1 MGMTTND
8 FQISA
13 KVVPNFDTLNTEFK
27 RVSKVTTLG
36 VNVKIDNKSL
46 KNVNKVVETYSDNV
60 NTAIQRT
67 TILSQEGE
75 VLAQKESKVTEKF
88 KAFNTEVKNTNRNL
102 EETTQKS
109 KSLGQSFGDIV
120 TKVGKFYLATKPIQ
134 MLQQAFDEAIAT
146 VKEFDDAMVDLRKVS
161 DLDGQALT
169 DYTIKLGELGEAVY
183 RSRTEM
189 TEAAVLFKQTGASDE
204 DAAKLAQ
211 LANLYMNV
219 ADNEMTAADAS
230 AYITSQMKAFQISA
244 DNAVEIL
251 DKTNEVSNQFA
262 VSSSDISRA
271 LTTSSSSLKVYGN
284 DINETMAL
292 VTAGAEIMTGKSQ
305 QVGRGLRSIGA
316 NISALASSAGEL
328 ELQVKGATKT
338 ISLIDEE
345 TGDMINTFEAL
356 SKINEY
362 WDEMTKSEQAALA
375 TTLAGK
381 TQMDVFS
388 SVLSNFNTAIEA
400 NTVAILSNGSAWEE
414 NNKRADS
421 INAKLN
427 ILKSQFQELVL
438 GEGGLQS
445 LGKTLLDVGIA
456 FLKFANTDV
465 GQTTI
470 KISALALGL
479 VAVSSAFSSVTAFLN
494 PAIVAMGTATTMA
507 GKLTAA
513 MTALNISTT
522 ALGIG
527 AVVAGV
533 VLLTTAVKALN
544 PSLDDLNKKVEKANE
559 EYSKTTNNIKNIN
572 DQLDQIKTA
581 IDSIRS
587 KDKIELTDQKQL
599 ETLQKEEA
607 SLEQQLLLQ
616 EELQRAQRDEA
627 TKAGEKVLSKDVY
640 DTGAFGAS
648 TEIGDRNTGTV
659 TEALGY
665 YTDKINELQQQLEP
679 LLQQKQALEDANKK
693 ESQEYKELRGRI
705 VDLTEQQDSARS
717 AAVDY
722 AKTIEEATENADDS
736 NDKIKE
742 GIDALDGYYDAL
754 KNVDGKSQ
762 DTSDNIGNLG
772 DKTEESNE
780 DLEESASKAEQLA
793 SEWEAWN
800 SSIDSIQSAYDTLSS
815 AVEEYNTQGGYSID
829 TLQALLALDPAY
841 LSALQEENG
850 QMTLNIDVIKQKIQA
865 EADEAKQLI
874 YKTTIQKLNALAS
887 DTASEATTNAG
898 NASAN
903 AVDQHNANAQAIGGE
918 AKASMV
924 LAAANSAIGKGAS
937 KVDVN
942 KVLREMNQQLKAVDS
957 WVDSVGKN
965 FSRSMGTATKSTNRA
980 TNAVNKQSQALQNA
994 KKALQSERD
1003 AKVKEI
1009 EAELKALEKQ
1019 YKAEKDAIEKERDD
1033 RIDAIEKERDTQ
1045 IDAIEAEIDAVEKE
1059 QKARK
1064 EYWDQQLANLEA
1076 QNQAVEDGIEL
1087 QQLYNNLATAQQT
1100 KKMIFKDGRFV
1111 YSSDEAAVSTAQS
1124 AIDEFNRKKEY
1135 EKQKAYLESLRDME
1149 DKNYEDRLDDLQ
1161 SFKEQRT
1168 KYYEELLDQ
1177 LKDYYEESLE
1187 QLKNHYEEEKSRL
1200 EDYRDQ
1206 IKESYDKQ
1214 IDDLENHKNSLNS
1227 KYNQMLGNQ
1236 NAYQNNSLASAQ
1248 AYVNKY
1254 NAIMRGLANGG
1265 VTTVSTSE
1273 GVKVGGKTS
1282 STTIGEALK
1291 GGSARRRSNAKS
1303 TGDNYVNGYAS
1314 GVNGVNDS
1322 ELSVVGENPK
1332 YREIVIGSKLNNDQ
1346 GTVMALK
1353 RGSGVVNAKATNT
1366 LASLFNAFTS
1376 QRSVGQAISNSDNH
1390 ATTIEIGSISL
1401 PQVTDGKSFISY
1413 LQNFKTDLT
1422 QRAFK
1427 R

>member
-1 MGMTTND
+1 MLRTIGNNIANLA
-8 FQISA
+8 QES
-13 KVVPNFDTLNTEFK
+13 DTLEIS
-27 RVSKVTTLG
+27 VQG
-36 VNVKIDNKSL
+36 
-46 KNVNKVVETYSDNV
+46 
-60 NTAIQRT
+60 
-67 TILSQEGE
+67 
-75 VLAQKESKVTEKF
+75 
-88 KAFNTEVKNTNRNL
+88 
-102 EETTQKS
+102 
-109 KSLGQSFGDIV
+109 V
-120 TKVGKFYLATKPIQ
+120 TKQI
-134 MLQQAFDEAIAT
+134 
-146 VKEFDDAMVDLRKVS
+146 DL
-161 DLDGQALT
+161 LDST
-169 DYTIKLGELGEAVY
+169 
-183 RSRTEM
+183 
-189 TEAAVLFKQTGASDE
+189 
-204 DAAKLAQ
+204 
-211 LANLYMNV
+211 
-219 ADNEMTAADAS
+219 
-230 AYITSQMKAFQISA
+230 
-244 DNAVEIL
+244 
-251 DKTNEVSNQFA
+251 
-262 VSSSDISRA
+262 
-271 LTTSSSSLKVYGN
+271 
-284 DINETMAL
+284 
-292 VTAGAEIMTGKSQ
+292 
-305 QVGRGLRSIGA
+305 
-316 NISALASSAGEL
+316 
-328 ELQVKGATKT
+328 
-338 ISLIDEE
+338 
-345 TGDMINTFEAL
+345 TGDMRSTFDIMQDIFTNGWE
-356 SKINEY
+356 N
-362 WDEMTKSEQAALA
+362 MTNSEKQALA
-375 TTLAGK
+375 ISLAGK
-381 TQMDVFS
+381 NQFEVFV
-388 SVLSNFNTAIEA
+388 SVLENFADAQKAVVLATNSA
-400 NTVAILSNGSAWEE
+400 GSAEKE
-414 NNKRADS
+414 NEAYLNS
-421 INAKLN
+421 LGAKLN
-427 ILKSQFQELVL
+427 QTKALLQELVL
-438 GEGGLQS
+438 GDGGLEKF
-445 LGKTLLDVGIA
+445 GKTLLDVGIA
-456 FLKFANTDV
+456 ILKFANSDV
-465 GQTTI
+465 GQAII
-470 KISALALGL
+470 KITLMTTAITVTGQAFQLLSKTSIVSWLSNVGVAFGMLATEIIATGD
-479 VAVSSAFSSVTAFLN
+479 VVTAFNLTLETLN
-494 PAIVAMGTATTMA
+494 INPVVLGITAIVAA
-507 GKLTAA
+507 GYGLYKLV
-513 MTALNISTT
+513 
-522 ALGIG
+522 GY
-527 AVVAGV
+527 
-533 VLLTTAVKALN
+533 LN
-544 PSLDDLNKKVEKANE
+544 PSLEKLNENVKNANS
-559 EYSKTTNNIKNIN
+559 EYKQTTGNIDSIKESLKTIN
-572 DQLDQIKTA
+572 SQ

-1076 QNQAVEDGIEL
+1076 QNQVVEDGIEL
-1087 QQLYNNLATAQQT
+1087 QQLYNDLATAQQT

-1111 YSSDEAAVSTAQS
+1111 YSSDEASISTAQS

-1273 GVKVGGKTS
+1273 GIKVGGKTS

-1314 GVNGVNDS
+1314 GVNGINDS

-1346 GTVMALK
+1346 GAVMALK

-1376 QRSVGQAISNSDNH
+1376 QRSVGQAISSDNH

-1413 LQNFKTDLT
+1413 LQNFKTDLA

>member
-1 MGMTTND
+1 LLRTIGNNIANAA
-8 FQISA
+8 QSA
-13 KVVPNFDTLNTEFK
+13 DTLEIS
-27 RVSKVTTLG
+27 VQG
-36 VNVKIDNKSL
+36 
-46 KNVNKVVETYSDNV
+46 
-60 NTAIQRT
+60 
-67 TILSQEGE
+67 
-75 VLAQKESKVTEKF
+75 
-88 KAFNTEVKNTNRNL
+88 
-102 EETTQKS
+102 
-109 KSLGQSFGDIV
+109 V
-120 TKVGKFYLATKPIQ
+120 TKQI
-134 MLQQAFDEAIAT
+134 
-146 VKEFDDAMVDLRKVS
+146 DL
-161 DLDGQALT
+161 LDST
-169 DYTIKLGELGEAVY
+169 
-183 RSRTEM
+183 
-189 TEAAVLFKQTGASDE
+189 
-204 DAAKLAQ
+204 
-211 LANLYMNV
+211 
-219 ADNEMTAADAS
+219 
-230 AYITSQMKAFQISA
+230 
-244 DNAVEIL
+244 
-251 DKTNEVSNQFA
+251 
-262 VSSSDISRA
+262 
-271 LTTSSSSLKVYGN
+271 
-284 DINETMAL
+284 
-292 VTAGAEIMTGKSQ
+292 
-305 QVGRGLRSIGA
+305 
-316 NISALASSAGEL
+316 
-328 ELQVKGATKT
+328 
-338 ISLIDEE
+338 
-345 TGDMINTFEAL
+345 TGDMRSTFDIMQDIFTNGWEDMSNAE
-356 SKINEY
+356 K
-362 WDEMTKSEQAALA
+362 QALA
-375 TTLAGK
+375 ISLAGK
-381 TQMDVFS
+381 NQFEVFV
-388 SVLSNFNTAIEA
+388 SVLENFADAQKAVVLATNSA
-400 NTVAILSNGSAWEE
+400 GSAEKE
-414 NNKRADS
+414 NEAYLDS
-421 INAKLN
+421 LGAKLN
-427 ILKSQFQELVL
+427 QTKALLQELVL
-438 GEGGLQS
+438 GDGGLEKF
-445 LGKTLLDVGIA
+445 GKTLLNVGIA
-456 FLKFANTDV
+456 ILKFANSDI
-465 GQTTI
+465 GQAII
-470 KISALALGL
+470 KITLMTTAITVAGKAFQLLSKTSVISWLSNIGTAFGMLATEIATTGN
-479 VAVSSAFSSVTAFLN
+479 VVTAFNLTLETLN
-494 PAIVAMGTATTMA
+494 INPVVLGITAIVAA
-507 GKLTAA
+507 GYGLYKLV
-513 MTALNISTT
+513 
-522 ALGIG
+522 GY
-527 AVVAGV
+527 
-533 VLLTTAVKALN
+533 LN
-544 PSLDDLNKKVEKANE
+544 PSLEKLNENVKNANS
-559 EYSKTTNNIKNIN
+559 EYKQTTGNIDSIKETLKTIN
-572 DQLDQIKTA
+572 SQ

-599 ETLQKEEA
+599 EMLQKEQA

-616 EELQRAQRDEA
+616 EELQRSQRDEA

-640 DTGAFGAS
+640 DAGAFGVDMG
-648 TEIGDRNTGTV
+648 TGEVQTGTSS
-659 TEALGY
+659 EALVS
-665 YTDKINELQQQLEP
+665 YTNQINELQQQLEP
-679 LLQQKQALEDANKK
+679 LLQQKQALEDANKQ
-693 ESQEYKELRGRI
+693 ESQEYAELRGRI

-1076 QNQAVEDGIEL
+1076 QNQVVEDGIEL
-1087 QQLYNNLATAQQT
+1087 QQLYNDLATAQQT

-1111 YSSDEAAVSTAQS
+1111 YSSDEASISTAQS

-1135 EKQKAYLESLRDME
+1135 EEQKAYLESLRDME

-1227 KYNQMLGNQ
+1227 KYNQMLRNQ

-1273 GVKVGGKTS
+1273 GIKVGGKTS

-1291 GGSARRRSNAKS
+1291 GGSARWRSNAKS

-1346 GTVMALK
+1346 GAVMALK

-1376 QRSVGQAISNSDNH
+1376 QRSVGQAISSDNH

-1413 LQNFKTDLT
+1413 LQNFKTDLA